1 MTPNSNQL
9 GPSLIFIYFMIGFV
23 IGVVACM
30 VVLTVLRPYLPV
42 EDTWV
47 KSLVFAPL
55 VLGILFGS
63 RVAKCGKREQI
74 PLGQALLT
82 AFGLRKPE

>member
-1 MTPNSNQL
+1 MTSNSNPL

-30 VVLTVLRPYLPV
+30 IILTFLRPYLPV
-42 EDTWV
+42 ENIWV

-55 VLGILFGS
+55 VLGGLLGS

-74 PLGQALLT
+74 PLGQAILT